1 MDNPLDQCLT
11 EHLVNKDILQWRAFK
26 TSCSELVHIT
36 YPWLSFSIL
45 KELHV
50 CNLTN
55 FMRHTKEKY
64 QENKRHLKSPV
75 DCWTTTLAPGQ
86 AVALVMPLRCFP
98 MIGQQWAQT
107 NSHHTTPF
115 QCLPGLDWDRHT
127 VSQLLSTWEFR
138 SHFSIEEQFG
148 QHGSCQ
154 HSKKSLQFKRCP
166 FTLKKDWRA
175 KDPIVQCTERQWFH
189 SYKTIICHLNTGS
202 TESSAQVVNTT
213 TCLRLHF
220 GAVSQYHKTN
230 SS

>member
-64 QENKRHLKSPV
+64 QENKRHLKITSRLLNHHSRSRAGRCLGYAVTMLPHDWSTVSP
-75 DCWTTTLAPGQ
+75 D
-86 AVALVMPLRCFP
+86 
-98 MIGQQWAQT
+98 QQSPH
-107 NSHHTTPF
+107 NPF

-220 GAVSQYHKTN
+220 GAVSQYHETN